1 MTENKQ
7 DILNYLKATL
17 QLTRCGQDIADLIY
31 NDEKETV
38 MVMFKTGAFK
48 VINVACDSGSA
59 MILDVVK
66 GII

>member
-38 MVMFKTGAFK
+38 NVLFKLGGMK
-48 VINVACDSGSA
+48 VINVACDSGGA
-59 MILDVVK
+59 MILDVVN
-66 GII
+66 GLL